1 MTTTPPQNE
10 WPTQAQDAPTMIV
23 ENGAP
28 GGAPVPP
35 PIDPRRRAFNE
46 IWPWL
51 LVLVLAILL
60 GIGALW
66 WYQDRHKKQDS
77 STTPAT
83 QPNATTPIAA
93 KVATPKVT
101 GLKQSAAAAAL
112 TQAGL
117 KPMPKPVKSNA
128 AAGTVIAQRPV
139 AGTRVRRGSDVALDV
154 AAGKPA
160 VAVPDVTGRLARDA
174 VTALHDAGFKTVV
187 VFVPSTQPKGTIVA
201 EAPAAGTKAPSG
213 STIRL
218 NIAKGPVKR
227 AKPAPTPTTSVPAS
241 TRATPTTPVTTAS
254 TPTNTAPAPKPT
266 AVTVPD
272 VTTQA
277 ILPAIRTLEQ
287 AGLHTQVTLVDSSQ
301 PAGRVISQLPTAQS
315 KADKGEVVQLNVS
328 LGPNPAQLAA
338 VPDVTGKDVQQA
350 TQALNDAG
358 FTVQT
363 VDRKVTGATQDAKVL
378 DEQPAGQAPQDFT
391 IILIVGRTG

>member
-1 MTTTPPQNE
+1 VV
-10 WPTQAQDAPTMIV
+10 V
-23 ENGAP
+23 ESDAP

-35 PIDPRRRAFNE
+35 PIDPRRRTFDE

-51 LVLVLAILL
+51 LVFLLLVLV

-66 WYQDRHKKQDS
+66 WYHDRNNSQDS
-77 STTPAT
+77 SSTST
-83 QPNATTPIAA
+83 QPAAATPVAA
-93 KVATPKVT
+93 KIATPRVI

-117 KPMPKPVKSNA
+117 EPLPKPVKSLK
-128 AAGTVIAQRPV
+128 AAGIVIAQRPV
-139 AGTRVRRGSDVALDV
+139 PGTRVKPGSEVVLDV

-160 VAVPDVTGRLARDA
+160 VAVLDVTGRLARDA
-174 VTALHDAGFKTVV
+174 VTALQDAGFKTVV
-187 VFVPSTQPKGTIVA
+187 VFVPSAQPKGTVVA

-218 NIAKGPVKR
+218 NISKGTSQTGTR
-227 AKPAPTPTTSVPAS
+227 ATPTTSVPAS
-241 TRATPTTPVTTAS
+241 TPTTPTTSAATTS
-254 TPTNTAPAPKPT
+254 TPSNTTTPAPKPS
-266 AVTVPD
+266 AVAVPD

-277 ILPAIRTLEQ
+277 IFPAVRSIEQ
-287 AGLHTQVTLVDSSQ
+287 SGLHAQVTLVDSSQ
-301 PAGRVISQLPTAQS
+301 PAGSVISQSPTAQT
-315 KADKGEVVQLNVS
+315 KATKGQVVTLEVS
-328 LGPNPAQLAA
+328 LGQNPAQSSQ

-363 VDRKVTGATQDAKVL
+363 VDREVADATQDGKVV
-378 DEQPAGQAPQDFT
+378 DEQPSGQAPQGFT
-391 IILIVGRTG
+391 IIVIVGRTG